1 VVYPHVHIYKNL
13 TKCPLRRQTAC
24 FNYIFPLVPM
34 RLHPYQH
41 ENPNLTTYPTFTP
54 YDTPIMATTLLKHV
68 GQSILPLAP
77 SPLKLNLSLAN
88 SPIPRSVLYPKHS
101 RGPVAVPV
109 GTRTGDS
116 RIRVSLSNQGG
127 PTKVPGWVKFRNQ
140 NANPERVF
148 H

>member
-1 VVYPHVHIYKNL
+1 
-13 TKCPLRRQTAC
+13 
-24 FNYIFPLVPM
+24 M

-54 YDTPIMATTLLKHV
+54 YDTPIMATTFLKHV

-77 SPLKLNLSLAN
+77 SPLKQNLSLAN

-101 RGPVAVPV
+101 RGPVVVPV

-127 PTKVPGWVKFRNQ
+127 PTKIPGWVKSRNQ
-140 NANPERVF
+140 NANPERVS